1 MIQQAQLHAGTELM
15 SSRSMVAASAE
26 PQEVKSA
33 VQRARIVIGGDNCRG
48 SVAEFD
54 RPYQVAL
61 ATQSLQ
67 RQLQCGN
74 RWRVRGRTDQD
85 RSRARGTT
93 DRRCEPEQSAETALQ
108 FGHRGLHGRRIA
120 AGHDRAC
127 CGAVSRLPGAFDR
140 AIPQPE
146 VVAIFG
152 SRAAAGREQRQYE
165 QQAQR
170 PPRMIPSLLSPRDIA
185 PRPAMGID
193 KADSSISC

>member
-1 MIQQAQLHAGTELM
+1 VIQQAQLNAGDGIDVQPVDGLPQLEK
-15 SSRSMVAASAE
+15 

-33 VQRARIVIGGDNCRG
+33 VQRARIVIGRDDCRG

-61 ATQSLQ
+61 ATQRLQ

-85 RSRARGTT
+85 RSRPAESPTGGA
-93 DRRCEPEQSAETALQ
+93 DPKQSAETALQ

-127 CGAVSRLPGAFDR
+127 CGAVSRLPGGFDR

-146 VVAIFG
+146 VVAVFG
-152 SRAAAGREQRQYE
+152 SRVAAGRQQRKYE
-165 QQAQR
+165 PQAQQATAQD
-170 PPRMIPSLLSPRDIA
+170 PLLFFRGATSR
-185 PRPAMGID
+185 RVRLSGH
-193 KADSSISC
+193 